1 MVSGSRF
8 IPLPAS
14 PSFHETTYRATGCGN
29 GASKL
34 TACPRS
40 AEKYQNEVTTMISY
54 SGKELANAFRTVR
67 KNTIQVAEDIPE
79 SKYGFVA
86 APEVRSVGRMLT
98 HIAIATRISE
108 DIDKTK
114 RLTTLVGYDFF
125 GSLDRFNAEEAKTR
139 SKAEILELLRTE
151 GERFAA
157 WLETLT
163 PEFLAERV
171 TEPDGK
177 TTKSRFERLLGSK
190 EHEMHHRAQL
200 MLIER
205 QLGIVP
211 HLTRQFNER
220 VAQMRNDAQ
229 LALERAS
236 HQHLP
241 ASIPKF
247 IGEGNKADMRAR
259 ARFCEEVQHP
269 PRRGFPAR

>member
-1 MVSGSRF
+1 M
-8 IPLPAS
+8 
-14 PSFHETTYRATGCGN
+14 T
-29 GASKL
+29 
-34 TACPRS
+34 
-40 AEKYQNEVTTMISY
+40 SY
-54 SGKELANAFRTVR
+54 GGKELASAFRTVR

-79 SKYGFVA
+79 SQYGFVA

-125 GSLDRFNAEEAKTR
+125 GLLERFNAEEAKTR

-151 GERFAA
+151 GDRFAA

-171 TEPDGK
+171 TEADGK
-177 TTKSRFERLLGSK
+177 ATKSRFERLLGSK

-205 QLGIVP
+205 QLGVVP

-220 VAQMRNDAQ
+220 VAQ
-229 LALERAS
+229 LRA
-236 HQHLP
+236 
-241 ASIPKF
+241 
-247 IGEGNKADMRAR
+247 AR
-259 ARFCEEVQHP
+259 A
-269 PRRGFPAR
+269 